1 MRLIFTT
8 FVAIV
13 GIATAPL
20 AATFGPLVEANEL
33 ANALNEKQ
41 PVLLDIRN
49 DGYADSHVDGALW
62 APYKLFRGTK
72 DNPGGLMDLAA
83 LEEHLEKLGLEQDE
97 PIVVISEGNTDTDFG
112 AAARVYWTLK
122 STGFTD
128 LSILNGGRI
137 AWRDANLPLNNTPE
151 TAVPSQLDL
160 EFDTTWLAD
169 TQHVSSVVKGETSG
183 LLVDARLPEFFA
195 GDKAHGAAKRPGT
208 LPGAI
213 NQSYATFFENGAAAI
228 STPTD
233 VSALKASLGIKG
245 NEEVI
250 SFCNTG
256 HWAATHWFAL
266 SELANVENAK
276 LYAGSMVEYS
286 NADLPMENTPGVL
299 KNLLRQIGL

>member
-1 MRLIFTT
+1 MRLILTT

-13 GIATAPL
+13 GIATAPF
-20 AATFGPLVEANEL
+20 AATFGPLVEANDL
-33 ANALNEKQ
+33 AEALDTKR

-49 DGYADSHVDGALW
+49 GGYKDSHVDGALW

-72 DNPGGLMDLAA
+72 ENPGGLMDLTV
-83 LEEHLEKLGLEQDE
+83 LEEQLEQLGLEQDE
-97 PIVVISEGNTDTDFG
+97 PIVIISEGNNDTDFG

-122 STGFTD
+122 STGFSD

-137 AWRDANLPLNNTPE
+137 AWRDANLPLNNTAE
-151 TAVPSQLDL
+151 TALPSRLTL

-208 LPGAI
+208 LPGAV
-213 NQSYATFFENGAAAI
+213 NHSYLTFFENGAAAI
-228 STPTD
+228 STPDD

-245 NEEVI
+245 DEEVI

-286 NADLPMENTPGVL
+286 NEDLPMQNTPGVV
-299 KNLLRQIGL
+299 KNLLRQIGF

>member
-1 MRLIFTT
+1 MKFILTT
-8 FVAIV
+8 LVAIV
-13 GIATAPL
+13 SIASAPL
-20 AATFGPLVEANEL
+20 AATFGPLVEADEL
-33 ANALNEKQ
+33 AGALDKEQ
-41 PVLLDIRN
+41 PILLDIRN
-49 DGYADSHVDGALW
+49 SGYEDSHVDGALW

-72 DNPGGLMDLAA
+72 ENPGGLMDLTV
-83 LEEHLEKLGLEQDE
+83 LEGQLEKLGLEQDD
-97 PIVVISEGNTDTDFG
+97 PIVIISEGNTDTDFG

-122 STGFTD
+122 STGFRD

-137 AWRDANLPLNNTPE
+137 AWRDEKLPLNNTLE

-183 LLVDARLPEFFA
+183 LLVDARLPEFFV

-208 LPGAI
+208 LPGAV
-213 NQSYATFFENGAAAI
+213 NQSYSTFFENGAATI

-233 VSALKASLGIKG
+233 VSALKATLGIKG
-245 NEEVI
+245 GEEVI

-256 HWAATHWFAL
+256 HWAATHWFAV
-266 SELANVENAK
+266 SELAGVENAK

-286 NADLPMENTPGVL
+286 NADLPMQNTPGVF
-299 KNLLRQIGL
+299 KNLLRQIGF

>member
-1 MRLIFTT
+1 MRLILTT
-8 FVAIV
+8 LVAIV

-20 AATFGPLVEANEL
+20 AATFGPLVEADDL
-33 ANALNEKQ
+33 ANALDTKQ

-72 DNPGGLMDLAA
+72 DNPGGLMDLAV

-97 PIVVISEGNTDTDFG
+97 PIVIISEGNTDTDFG

-137 AWRDANLPLNNTPE
+137 AWRDANLPLNNTFE
-151 TAVPSQLDL
+151 TAVPSQLNL

-169 TQHVSSVVKGETSG
+169 TQHVSSVVKGENSG

-208 LPGAI
+208 LPGAV

-233 VSALKASLGIKG
+233 ISALKASLGIKG
-245 NEEVI
+245 DEEVI

-286 NADLPMENTPGVL
+286 NADLPMENTPGVF
-299 KNLLRQIGL
+299 KNLLRQIGF

>member
-1 MRLIFTT
+1 MRLILTT
-8 FVAIV
+8 LVAIV

-20 AATFGPLVEANEL
+20 AATFGPLVEANDL
-33 ANALNEKQ
+33 ANALDAKQ

-72 DNPGGLMDLAA
+72 DNPGGLMDLAV

-97 PIVVISEGNTDTDFG
+97 PIVIISEGNTDTDFG

-137 AWRDANLPLNNTPE
+137 AWRNANLPLNNTLE
-151 TAVPSQLDL
+151 TAVPSQLNL

-169 TQHVSSVVKGETSG
+169 TQHVSSVVKGENSG

-233 VSALKASLGIKG
+233 ISALKASLGIKG
-245 NEEVI
+245 DEEVI

-266 SELANVENAK
+266 SELADVENAK

-286 NADLPMENTPGVL
+286 NADLPMENTPGVF
-299 KNLLRQIGL
+299 KNLLRQIGF

>member
-1 MRLIFTT
+1 MRLILTT
-8 FVAIV
+8 LVAIV

-20 AATFGPLVEANEL
+20 AATFGPLVEADDL
-33 ANALNEKQ
+33 ANALDTKQ

-72 DNPGGLMDLAA
+72 DNPGGLMDLAV

-97 PIVVISEGNTDTDFG
+97 PIVIISEGNTNTDFG

-137 AWRDANLPLNNTPE
+137 AWRDANLPLNNTLE

-169 TQHVSSVVKGETSG
+169 TQHVSSVVKGENSG

-233 VSALKASLGIKG
+233 ISALKASLGIKG
-245 NEEVI
+245 DEEVI

-286 NADLPMENTPGVL
+286 NADLPMENTPGVF
-299 KNLLRQIGL
+299 KNLLRQIGF

>member
-1 MRLIFTT
+1 
-8 FVAIV
+8 
-13 GIATAPL
+13 
-20 AATFGPLVEANEL
+20 
-33 ANALNEKQ
+33 
-41 PVLLDIRN
+41 
-49 DGYADSHVDGALW
+49 
-62 APYKLFRGTK
+62 
-72 DNPGGLMDLAA
+72 

-97 PIVVISEGNTDTDFG
+97 PIVIISEGNTDTDFG

-137 AWRDANLPLNNTPE
+137 AWRDANLPLNNTFE
-151 TAVPSQLDL
+151 TAVPSQLNL

-169 TQHVSSVVKGETSG
+169 TQHVSSVVKGENSG

-208 LPGAI
+208 LPGAV

-233 VSALKASLGIKG
+233 ISALKASLGIKG
-245 NEEVI
+245 DEEVI

-286 NADLPMENTPGVL
+286 NADLPMENTPGVF
-299 KNLLRQIGL
+299 KNLLRQIGF

>member
-1 MRLIFTT
+1 MRLILTT
-8 FVAIV
+8 LAAIV

-20 AATFGPLVEANEL
+20 AATFGPLVEANDL
-33 ANALNEKQ
+33 ANALDAKQ

-49 DGYADSHVDGALW
+49 DGYADSHVNGALW

-72 DNPGGLMDLAA
+72 ENPGGLMDLAV

-97 PIVVISEGNTDTDFG
+97 PIVIISEGNTDTDFG

-137 AWRDANLPLNNTPE
+137 AWRDANLPLNNTLE
-151 TAVPSQLDL
+151 TAVPSQLNL

-169 TQHVSSVVKGETSG
+169 TQHVSSVVKGENSG

-233 VSALKASLGIKG
+233 ISALKASLGIQG
-245 NEEVI
+245 DEEVI

-286 NADLPMENTPGVL
+286 NADLPMENTPGVFQ
-299 KNLLRQIGL
+299 NLLRQIGF

>member
-8 FVAIV
+8 LIAIV

-20 AATFGPLVEANEL
+20 AATFGPLVEANDL
-33 ANALNEKQ
+33 AGALDREQ
-41 PVLLDIRN
+41 PILLDIRN
-49 DGYADSHVDGALW
+49 AGYEDSHVDGALW

-72 DNPGGLMDLAA
+72 DNPGGLVDLAV
-83 LEEHLEKLGLEQDE
+83 LEKHLERLGLEQDA
-97 PIVVISEGNTDTDFG
+97 PIVIISEGNTDTDFG

-122 STGFTD
+122 STGFRD

-137 AWRDANLPLNNTPE
+137 AWRDAKFPLNNTPE
-151 TAVPSQLDL
+151 TGVPSQLDL
-160 EFDTTWLAD
+160 KFNTTWLAD
-169 TQHVSSVVKGETSG
+169 TDQVASVVKGEISG

-208 LPGAI
+208 LPGAV
-213 NQSYATFFENGAAAI
+213 NQSYTTFFENGAAAI
-228 STPTD
+228 SAPTD
-233 VSALKASLGIKG
+233 VSALKASLGIDG
-245 NEEVI
+245 DDQVI

-266 SELANVENAK
+266 SELANVKNAK

-286 NADLPMENTPGVL
+286 NADLPMQNTPGVF
-299 KNLLRQIGL
+299 KNLLRQIGF

>member
-1 MRLIFTT
+1 MRLILTT
-8 FVAIV
+8 LVAIV

-20 AATFGPLVEANEL
+20 AATFGPLVEANDL
-33 ANALNEKQ
+33 ANALDAKQ

-72 DNPGGLMDLAA
+72 DNPGGLMDLAV

-97 PIVVISEGNTDTDFG
+97 PIVIISEGNTDTDFG

-137 AWRDANLPLNNTPE
+137 AWRDANLPLNNTLE
-151 TAVPSQLDL
+151 IAVPSQLNL

-169 TQHVSSVVKGETSG
+169 TQHVSSVVKGENSG

-213 NQSYATFFENGAAAI
+213 NQSYTTFFENGAAAI

-233 VSALKASLGIKG
+233 ISALKASLGIKG
-245 NEEVI
+245 DEEVI

-266 SELANVENAK
+266 SELADVENAK

-286 NADLPMENTPGVL
+286 NADLPMENTPGVF
-299 KNLLRQIGL
+299 KNLLRQIGF

>member
-1 MRLIFTT
+1 MRLILTT
-8 FVAIV
+8 LVAIV

-20 AATFGPLVEANEL
+20 AATFGPLVEANDL
-33 ANALNEKQ
+33 ANALDAKQ

-72 DNPGGLMDLAA
+72 DNPGGLMDLAV

-97 PIVVISEGNTDTDFG
+97 PIVIISEGNTDTDFG

-137 AWRDANLPLNNTPE
+137 AWRNANLPLNNTLE
-151 TAVPSQLDL
+151 TAVPSQLNL

-169 TQHVSSVVKGETSG
+169 TQHVSSVVKGENSG

-213 NQSYATFFENGAAAI
+213 NQSYTTFFENGAAAI

-233 VSALKASLGIKG
+233 ISALKASLGIKG
-245 NEEVI
+245 DEEVI

-266 SELANVENAK
+266 SELADVENAK

-286 NADLPMENTPGVL
+286 NADLPMENTPGVF
-299 KNLLRQIGL
+299 KNLLRQIGF

>member
-1 MRLIFTT
+1 MRLILTT
-8 FVAIV
+8 LVAIV

-20 AATFGPLVEANEL
+20 AATFGPLVEADDL
-33 ANALNEKQ
+33 ANALDTKQ

-72 DNPGGLMDLAA
+72 DNPGGLMDLAV
-83 LEEHLEKLGLEQDE
+83 LEEHLEQLGLEQDE
-97 PIVVISEGNTDTDFG
+97 PIVIISEGNTDTDFG

-137 AWRDANLPLNNTPE
+137 AWRDANLPLNNTLE

-169 TQHVSSVVKGETSG
+169 TQHVSSVVKGENSG

-208 LPGAI
+208 LPGAV

-233 VSALKASLGIKG
+233 ISALKASLGIKG
-245 NEEVI
+245 DEAVI

-286 NADLPMENTPGVL
+286 NADLPMENTPGVF
-299 KNLLRQIGL
+299 KNLLRQIGF

>member
-1 MRLIFTT
+1 MKFILTT
-8 FVAIV
+8 LVAIV
-13 GIATAPL
+13 SIASAPL
-20 AATFGPLVEANEL
+20 AATFGPLVEADEL
-33 ANALNEKQ
+33 AGALDKEQ
-41 PVLLDIRN
+41 PILLDIRN
-49 DGYADSHVDGALW
+49 SGYEDSHVDGALW

-72 DNPGGLMDLAA
+72 ENPGGLMDLTV
-83 LEEHLEKLGLEQDE
+83 LEGQLEKLGLEQDD
-97 PIVVISEGNTDTDFG
+97 PIVIISEGNTDTDFG

-122 STGFTD
+122 STGFRD

-137 AWRDANLPLNNTPE
+137 AWRDEKLPLNNTLE

-183 LLVDARLPEFFA
+183 LLVDARLPEFFV

-208 LPGAI
+208 LPGAV
-213 NQSYATFFENGAAAI
+213 NQSYSTFFENGAATI
-228 STPTD
+228 STPAD
-233 VSALKASLGIKG
+233 VSALKATLGIKG
-245 NEEVI
+245 GEEVI

-266 SELANVENAK
+266 SELAGVENAK

-286 NADLPMENTPGVL
+286 NADLPMQNTPGVF
-299 KNLLRQIGL
+299 KNLLRQIGF

>member
-1 MRLIFTT
+1 MRLILTT
-8 FVAIV
+8 LVAIV

-20 AATFGPLVEANEL
+20 AATFGPLVEADDL
-33 ANALNEKQ
+33 ANALDTKQ

-72 DNPGGLMDLAA
+72 DNPGGLMDLAV

-97 PIVVISEGNTDTDFG
+97 PIVIISEGNTDTDFG

-137 AWRDANLPLNNTPE
+137 AWRDANLPLNNTFE

-169 TQHVSSVVKGETSG
+169 TQHVSSVVKGENSG

-208 LPGAI
+208 LPGAV

-233 VSALKASLGIKG
+233 ISALKASLGIKG
-245 NEEVI
+245 DEEVI

-286 NADLPMENTPGVL
+286 NADLPMENTPGVF
-299 KNLLRQIGL
+299 KNLLRQIGF

>member
-1 MRLIFTT
+1 MRLILTT
-8 FVAIV
+8 LVAIV

-20 AATFGPLVEANEL
+20 AATFGPLVEADDL
-33 ANALNEKQ
+33 ANALDTKQ

-72 DNPGGLMDLAA
+72 DNPGGLMDLAV

-97 PIVVISEGNTDTDFG
+97 PIVIISEGNTDTDFG

-137 AWRDANLPLNNTPE
+137 AWRDANLPLNNTFE
-151 TAVPSQLDL
+151 TAVPSQLNL

-169 TQHVSSVVKGETSG
+169 TQHVSSVVKGENSG
-183 LLVDARLPEFFA
+183 LLIDARLPEFFA

-208 LPGAI
+208 LPGAV

-233 VSALKASLGIKG
+233 ISALKASLGIKG
-245 NEEVI
+245 DEEVI

-286 NADLPMENTPGVL
+286 NADLPMENTPGVF
-299 KNLLRQIGL
+299 KNLLRQIGF

>member
-62 APYKLFRGTK
+62 APYKLFRGPK

>member
-1 MRLIFTT
+1 MKFILTT
-8 FVAIV
+8 LVAIV
-13 GIATAPL
+13 SIASAPL
-20 AATFGPLVEANEL
+20 AATFGPLVEADEL
-33 ANALNEKQ
+33 AGALDKEQ
-41 PVLLDIRN
+41 PILLDIRN
-49 DGYADSHVDGALW
+49 NGYEDSHVDGALW

-72 DNPGGLMDLAA
+72 ENPGGLMDLTV
-83 LEEHLEKLGLEQDE
+83 LEGQLEKLGLEQDD
-97 PIVVISEGNTDTDFG
+97 PIVIISEGNTDTDFG

-122 STGFTD
+122 STGFRD

-137 AWRDANLPLNNTPE
+137 AWRDEKLPLNNTPE

-183 LLVDARLPEFFA
+183 LLVDARLPEFFV

-208 LPGAI
+208 LPGAV
-213 NQSYATFFENGAAAI
+213 NQSYSTFFENGAATI

-233 VSALKASLGIKG
+233 VSALKATLGIKG
-245 NEEVI
+245 GEEVI

-266 SELANVENAK
+266 SELAGVENAK

-286 NADLPMENTPGVL
+286 NADLPMQNTPGVF
-299 KNLLRQIGL
+299 KNLLRQIGF

>member
-1 MRLIFTT
+1 MKFILTT
-8 FVAIV
+8 LVAIV
-13 GIATAPL
+13 SIASAPL
-20 AATFGPLVEANEL
+20 AATFGPLVEADEL
-33 ANALNEKQ
+33 AGALDKEQ
-41 PVLLDIRN
+41 PILLDIRN
-49 DGYADSHVDGALW
+49 NGYEDSHVDGALW

-72 DNPGGLMDLAA
+72 ENPGGLMDLTV
-83 LEEHLEKLGLEQDE
+83 LEGQLEKLGLEQDD
-97 PIVVISEGNTDTDFG
+97 PIVIISEGNTDTDFG

-122 STGFTD
+122 STGFRD

-137 AWRDANLPLNNTPE
+137 AWRDEKLPLNNTLE

-183 LLVDARLPEFFA
+183 LLVDARLPEFFV

-208 LPGAI
+208 LPGAV
-213 NQSYATFFENGAAAI
+213 NQSYSTFFENGAATI

-233 VSALKASLGIKG
+233 VSALKATLGIKG
-245 NEEVI
+245 GEEVI

-266 SELANVENAK
+266 SELAGVENAK

-286 NADLPMENTPGVL
+286 NADLPMQNTPGVF
-299 KNLLRQIGL
+299 KNLLRQIGF

>member
-1 MRLIFTT
+1 MRLIFAT

-33 ANALNEKQ
+33 ANALNAKQ

-233 VSALKASLGIKG
+233 ASALKASLGIKG
-245 NEEVI
+245 DEEVI

-299 KNLLRQIGL
+299 KNLLRQIGF

>member
-1 MRLIFTT
+1 MRLILTT
-8 FVAIV
+8 LVAIV

-20 AATFGPLVEANEL
+20 AATFGPLVEADDL
-33 ANALNEKQ
+33 ANALDTKQ

-72 DNPGGLMDLAA
+72 DNPGGLMDLAV

-97 PIVVISEGNTDTDFG
+97 PIVIISEGNNDTDFG

-137 AWRDANLPLNNTPE
+137 AWRDANLPLNNTFE
-151 TAVPSQLDL
+151 TAVPSQLNL

-169 TQHVSSVVKGETSG
+169 TQHVSSVVKGENSG

-208 LPGAI
+208 LPGAV

-233 VSALKASLGIKG
+233 ISALKASLGIKG
-245 NEEVI
+245 DEEVI

-286 NADLPMENTPGVL
+286 NADLPMENTPGVF
-299 KNLLRQIGL
+299 KNLLRQIGF

>member
-1 MRLIFTT
+1 MRLILTT
-8 FVAIV
+8 LVAIV

-20 AATFGPLVEANEL
+20 AATFGPLVEANDL
-33 ANALNEKQ
+33 ANALDAKQ

-72 DNPGGLMDLAA
+72 DNPGGLMDLAV

-97 PIVVISEGNTDTDFG
+97 PIVIISEGNTDTDFG

-137 AWRDANLPLNNTPE
+137 AWRDANLPLNNTLE
-151 TAVPSQLDL
+151 IAVPSQLNL

-169 TQHVSSVVKGETSG
+169 TQHVSSVVKGENSG

-233 VSALKASLGIKG
+233 ISALKASLGIKG
-245 NEEVI
+245 DEEVI

-286 NADLPMENTPGVL
+286 NADLPMENTPGVF
-299 KNLLRQIGL
+299 KNLLRQIGF

>member
-1 MRLIFTT
+1 MRLIFAT

-33 ANALNEKQ
+33 ANALNVKQ

-49 DGYADSHVDGALW
+49 GGYADSHVDGALW

-233 VSALKASLGIKG
+233 ASALKASLGIKG
-245 NEEVI
+245 DEEVI

-299 KNLLRQIGL
+299 KNLLRQIGF

>member
-1 MRLIFTT
+1 MRLILTT
-8 FVAIV
+8 LVAIV

-20 AATFGPLVEANEL
+20 AATFGPLVEADDL
-33 ANALNEKQ
+33 ANALDTKQ

-49 DGYADSHVDGALW
+49 DGYADSHVVGALW

-72 DNPGGLMDLAA
+72 DNPGGLMDLAV
-83 LEEHLEKLGLEQDE
+83 LEEHLEQLGLEQDE
-97 PIVVISEGNTDTDFG
+97 PIVIISEGNTDTDFG

-169 TQHVSSVVKGETSG
+169 TQHVSSVVKGENSG

-233 VSALKASLGIKG
+233 ISALKASLGIKG
-245 NEEVI
+245 DEEVI

-286 NADLPMENTPGVL
+286 NADLPMENTPGVF
-299 KNLLRQIGL
+299 KNLLRQIGF

>member
-1 MRLIFTT
+1 MRLIFAT

-33 ANALNEKQ
+33 ANALNAKQ

-49 DGYADSHVDGALW
+49 GGYADSHVDGALW

-233 VSALKASLGIKG
+233 ASALKASLGIKG
-245 NEEVI
+245 DEEVI

-299 KNLLRQIGL
+299 KNLLRQIGF

>member
-1 MRLIFTT
+1 MKFILTT
-8 FVAIV
+8 LVAIV
-13 GIATAPL
+13 SIASAPL
-20 AATFGPLVEANEL
+20 AATFGPLVEADEL
-33 ANALNEKQ
+33 AGALDKEQ
-41 PVLLDIRN
+41 PILLDIRN
-49 DGYADSHVDGALW
+49 NGYEDSHVDGALW

-72 DNPGGLMDLAA
+72 ENPGGLMDLTV
-83 LEEHLEKLGLEQDE
+83 LEGQLEKLGLEQDD
-97 PIVVISEGNTDTDFG
+97 PIVIISEGNTDTDFG

-122 STGFTD
+122 STGFRD

-137 AWRDANLPLNNTPE
+137 AWRDEKLPLNNTLE

-183 LLVDARLPEFFA
+183 LLVDARLPEFFV

-208 LPGAI
+208 LPGAV
-213 NQSYATFFENGAAAI
+213 NQSYSTFFENGAATI

-233 VSALKASLGIKG
+233 VSALKATLGIKG
-245 NEEVI
+245 GEEVI

-256 HWAATHWFAL
+256 HWAATHWFAV
-266 SELANVENAK
+266 SELAGVENAK

-286 NADLPMENTPGVL
+286 NADLPMQNTPGVF
-299 KNLLRQIGL
+299 KNLLRQIGF

>member
-1 MRLIFTT
+1 MRLILTT
-8 FVAIV
+8 LVAIV

-20 AATFGPLVEANEL
+20 AATFGPLVEADDL
-33 ANALNEKQ
+33 ANALDTKQ

-72 DNPGGLMDLAA
+72 DNPGGLMDLAV

-97 PIVVISEGNTDTDFG
+97 PIVIISEGNTDTDFG

-137 AWRDANLPLNNTPE
+137 AWRDANLPLNNTLE

-169 TQHVSSVVKGETSG
+169 TQHVSSVVEGENSG

-208 LPGAI
+208 LPGAV

-233 VSALKASLGIKG
+233 ISALKASLGIKG
-245 NEEVI
+245 DEEVI

-286 NADLPMENTPGVL
+286 NADLPMENTPGVF
-299 KNLLRQIGL
+299 KNLLRQIGF

>member
-1 MRLIFTT
+1 
-8 FVAIV
+8 
-13 GIATAPL
+13 
-20 AATFGPLVEANEL
+20 
-33 ANALNEKQ
+33 
-41 PVLLDIRN
+41 
-49 DGYADSHVDGALW
+49 
-62 APYKLFRGTK
+62 
-72 DNPGGLMDLAA
+72 MDLAV

-97 PIVVISEGNTDTDFG
+97 PIVIISEGNTDTDFG

-137 AWRDANLPLNNTPE
+137 AWRDANLPLNNTLE

-169 TQHVSSVVKGETSG
+169 TQHVSSVVKGENSG

-233 VSALKASLGIKG
+233 ISALKASLGIKG
-245 NEEVI
+245 DEAVI

-286 NADLPMENTPGVL
+286 NADLPMENTPGVF
-299 KNLLRQIGL
+299 KNLLRQIGF

>member
-33 ANALNEKQ
+33 ANALNAKQ
-41 PVLLDIRN
+41 PILLDIRN

-195 GDKAHGAAKRPGT
+195 GDRAHGAAKRPGT

-233 VSALKASLGIKG
+233 ASALKASLGIKG
-245 NEEVI
+245 DEEVI

-299 KNLLRQIGL
+299 KNLLRQIGF

>member
-1 MRLIFTT
+1 MRLILTT
-8 FVAIV
+8 LAAIV

-20 AATFGPLVEANEL
+20 AATFGPLVEADDL
-33 ANALNEKQ
+33 ANALDAKQ

-72 DNPGGLMDLAA
+72 DNPGGLMDLAV

-97 PIVVISEGNTDTDFG
+97 PIIIISEGNTDTDFG

-137 AWRDANLPLNNTPE
+137 AWRDANLPLNNTLE

-160 EFDTTWLAD
+160 KFDTTWLAD
-169 TQHVSSVVKGETSG
+169 TQHVSSVVKGENSG

-208 LPGAI
+208 LPGAV

-233 VSALKASLGIKG
+233 ISALKASLGIKG
-245 NEEVI
+245 DEEVI

-286 NADLPMENTPGVL
+286 NADLPMENTPGVF
-299 KNLLRQIGL
+299 KNLLRQIGF